1 MPASPLPYP
10 SVPRAALVAAR
21 FLRPPGRFKRAE
33 LREHPRSK
41 TGAFANLV
49 KTAVRLREKARAFSL
64 VPPPRLIPVPL
75 PPRKKH
81 LESVRGVPT
90 VSSEV
95 LARRLHFLLGP
106 AAIEQQ
112 KAAKMQRGLTPYQTE
127 LFMWERQ
134 MREIR
139 KIYRAQYLQRLAEVT
154 EEERQKQLQLYLQ
167 EKRERRMRREE
178 QLQRM
183 YDDKKRKAVLKDR
196 IRIEKKV
203 TQSLQT
209 ARVSRRKIAHILW
222 LKKLQDSSDF
232 MQEQEEAA
240 KGIAAVAQA
249 RACETGED
257 EEEILATEMAKLK
270 ENAFENMPSR
280 NISVPDLLAQLGFN
294 DEKVKSIKKKITGT
308 DNVFRHIMED
318 SFAVLPE
325 DGPEYEEEGGGAA
338 KSQSAR
344 LLTERQR
351 AVLTYAGFTE
361 AEKLRLLDEKIAML
375 NKKLDE
381 DYELRGAP
389 QNLMYLQLRDH
400 LQAAKIAFH
409 EKLYVRETQ
418 KRLHEQ
424 QEKRESSASG
434 KPVGPAAED
443 VNACQADG

>member
-1 MPASPLPYP
+1 MPAAAALPNP

-64 VPPPRLIPVPL
+64 VPPPRLIPIPL
-75 PPRKKH
+75 PARKKH

-90 VSSEV
+90 VSSDV

-112 KAAKMQRGLTPYQTE
+112 KAAKMQRGLTPYQCE

-167 EKRERRMRREE
+167 EKRERRLRREE
-178 QLQRM
+178 QLQRI
-183 YDDKKRKAVLKDR
+183 YDDKKRRAVLKDR
-196 IRIEKKV
+196 MRIEKKV

-209 ARVSRRKIAHILW
+209 ARVSRRKVAHVLW

-232 MQEQEEAA
+232 LQEQEEAA
-240 KGIAAVAQA
+240 RGVAALA
-249 RACETGED
+249 RARAQETGE
-257 EEEILATEMAKLK
+257 EEEELLATEMAKLK
-270 ENAFENMPSR
+270 ENAFVNLPSR
-280 NISVPDLLAQLGFN
+280 NVSVPDLLAQLGLN

-308 DNVFRHIMED
+308 DNVFRHIMEE

-325 DGPEYEEEGGGAA
+325 DGPEFEEDGGVAA
-338 KSQSAR
+338 KQQKSQILS
-344 LLTERQR
+344 ERQR

-361 AEKLRLLDEKIAML
+361 AEKLRLLDEKIDML

-389 QNLMYLQLRDH
+389 QNLVYLQLRDH
-400 LQAAKIAFH
+400 LQAAKISYR

-418 KRLHEQ
+418 KRLQEQ
-424 QEKRESSASG
+424 QAKSASSG
-434 KPVGPAAED
+434 TGTS
-443 VNACQADG
+443 VNGDDKSKDTR

>member
-1 MPASPLPYP
+1 MPAAAALPNP

-64 VPPPRLIPVPL
+64 VPPPRLIPIPL
-75 PPRKKH
+75 PARKKH

-90 VSSEV
+90 VSSDV

-167 EKRERRMRREE
+167 EKRERRLRREE
-178 QLQRM
+178 QLQRI
-183 YDDKKRKAVLKDR
+183 YDDKKRRAVLKDR
-196 IRIEKKV
+196 MRIEKKV
-203 TQSLQT
+203 TQSLQA
-209 ARVSRRKIAHILW
+209 ARVSRRKVAHVLW

-232 MQEQEEAA
+232 LQEQEEAA
-240 KGIAAVAQA
+240 RGVAALA
-249 RACETGED
+249 RARAKETGE
-257 EEEILATEMAKLK
+257 EEEELLATEMAKLK
-270 ENAFENMPSR
+270 ENAFVNLPSR
-280 NISVPDLLAQLGFN
+280 NVSVPDLLAQLGLN

-308 DNVFRHIMED
+308 DNVFRHIMEE

-325 DGPEYEEEGGGAA
+325 DGPEFEEDGGVSAKQQ
-338 KSQSAR
+338 KSQILS
-344 LLTERQR
+344 ERQR

-361 AEKLRLLDEKIAML
+361 AEKLRLLDEKIDML

-389 QNLMYLQLRDH
+389 QNLVYLQLRDH
-400 LQAAKIAFH
+400 LQAAKISYR

-418 KRLHEQ
+418 KRLQEQ
-424 QEKRESSASG
+424 QAKSASSG
-434 KPVGPAAED
+434 TGTSENGDDKIKD
-443 VNACQADG
+443 TR

>member
-1 MPASPLPYP
+1 MPAAAALPNP

-64 VPPPRLIPVPL
+64 VPPPRLIPIPL
-75 PPRKKH
+75 PARKKH

-167 EKRERRMRREE
+167 EKRERRLRREE
-178 QLQRM
+178 HLQRI
-183 YDDKKRKAVLKDR
+183 YDDKKRRAVLKDR
-196 IRIEKKV
+196 MRIEKKV

-209 ARVSRRKIAHILW
+209 ARVSRRKIAHVLW

-232 MQEQEEAA
+232 LQEQDEAA
-240 KGIAAVAQA
+240 RGIAALA
-249 RACETGED
+249 RARAKETGEE

-270 ENAFENMPSR
+270 ENAFENLPSR
-280 NISVPDLLAQLGFN
+280 NVSVPDLLAQLGLN

-325 DGPEYEEEGGGAA
+325 DGPEFEEDGGAEA
-338 KSQSAR
+338 KQQKAQ
-344 LLTERQR
+344 LLTDRQR

-361 AEKLRLLDEKIAML
+361 AEKMRLLDEKIDML

-389 QNLMYLQLRDH
+389 QNLVYLQLRDH
-400 LQAAKIAFH
+400 LQAAKISFR

-418 KRLHEQ
+418 KRLQEQ
-424 QEKRESSASG
+424 QGKAVSPGTGAPANSDEKG
-434 KPVGPAAED
+434 K
-443 VNACQADG
+443 NTR